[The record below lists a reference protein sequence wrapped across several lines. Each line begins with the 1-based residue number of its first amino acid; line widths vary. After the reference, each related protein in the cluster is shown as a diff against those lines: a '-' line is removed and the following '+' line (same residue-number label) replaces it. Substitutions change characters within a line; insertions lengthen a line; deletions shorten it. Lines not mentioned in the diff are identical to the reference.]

1 MRIKSLIFFTILVV
15 TWNKVESMPNRP
27 PDNILLLRSGTI
39 GNLNL
44 KVGFRGGVNFS
55 QPFVMGR
62 NEVLQVDD
70 PADVF
75 EKDYLPFFTNAGYHY
90 AFVFLTYLNES
101 LSLSVEPAMTTYNYK
116 YRLSTSWTNGTDP
129 ADYIEYETKH
139 RNNISYLELPI
150 VLRYEFGGS
159 KIHPF
164 VSLGLTYGYR
174 INASKKMEYTVTRH
188 TGVLSI
194 PYENYTLSSNSA
206 KSYIHSRFEIAPG
219 IGFFYPL
226 GPVKLFLSADFSF
239 PLNNIVDESQRYANS
254 TVTNGMYDVQDDIR
268 LGALNLTLGFIF
280 STGSTQFGS
289 TGKKRGGKALECP
302 DLNRKRK

>member
-1 MRIKSLIFFTILVV
+1 
-15 TWNKVESMPNRP
+15 MPNGL
-27 PDNILLLRSGTI
+27 PDNILLLRSGAM
-39 GNLNL
+39 GNVNL
-44 KVGFRGGVNFS
+44 KVGFRGGINFS
-55 QPFVMGR
+55 LPFVMGR
-62 NEVLQVDD
+62 NDVLQVED

-75 EKDYLPFFTNAGYHY
+75 EKDYLPFFANAGYHY
-90 AFVFLTYLNES
+90 AFVFQTYLNES

-129 ADYIEYETKH
+129 EDFIEYETKH
-139 RNNISYLELPI
+139 RSSISYIELPV
-150 VLRYEFGGS
+150 VLRYEFGGN
-159 KIHPF
+159 KIRPF

-174 INASKKMEYTVTRH
+174 ISASAKMEYSVTRH

-194 PYENYTLSSNSA
+194 PYENYTLRSNSA
-206 KSYIHSRFEIAPG
+206 KSYIHSRFGIAPG

-254 TVTNGMYDVQDDIR
+254 TATTGMYNVQDDIR

-280 STGSTQFGS
+280 SKGSTQVGS
-289 TGKKRGGKALECP
+289 TWKKRGGKALECP
-302 DLNRKRK
+302 DFKRKRK